1 MKNPRIYLD
10 YNATAPLL
18 PIAREAMLDVLAM
31 PGNPSSVHS
40 EGRKVRARVDDAR
53 RKVAA
58 LVNASPENV
67 VFTSGATEAA
77 STLLSPLY
85 RMGRS
90 NIDIGHLYYS
100 AVEHP
105 CVTSGGRF
113 PADRITSIDVDSQG
127 RVDLGHLKALLDQH
141 DSASGMPMVA
151 VMLAN
156 NETGVIQ
163 PVADVSGLVKAAGGL
178 LIGDAV
184 QAAGRIPI
192 DMQTPGADFI
202 FLSSHKMG
210 GPKGA
215 GAIVAQG
222 EIMMPA
228 PLITGGGQEKGH
240 RSGTENPAALAG
252 FGAVAQAALEGMDT
266 MQKVARLRD
275 RMEQDIRMAVPDAII
290 YGGESR
296 RLPNTS
302 FFALPGFKAETA
314 QIAFDLEGVALSA
327 GSACSSGKIG
337 PSHVLKA
344 MGMDADQGA
353 LRVSLGPATTE
364 EEIDRFVSILKRISE
379 KRTLAV

>member
-18 PIAREAMLDVLAM
+18 PVAREAMLDVLAL

-40 EGRKVRARVDDAR
+40 EGRKVRARVDNAR

-58 LVNASPENV
+58 LVNASDENI

-77 STLLSPLY
+77 STLLSPRY

-90 NIDIGHLYYS
+90 KIDIGHLYYS

-113 PADRITSIDVDSQG
+113 HADQISQIDVDSLG
-127 RVDLGHLKALLDQH
+127 RVNLGHLKSLLDKH
-141 DSASGMPMVA
+141 DSTSGMPLVA

-163 PVADVSGLVKAAGGL
+163 PVEEVSLLVKAAGGL
-178 LIGDAV
+178 LVVDAV

-192 DMQTPGADFI
+192 DMQTLGADYI

-222 EIMMPA
+222 EIMMPV

-240 RSGTENPAALAG
+240 RSGTENPAAIAG
-252 FGAVAQAALEGMDT
+252 FGAAAQANLEGKET
-266 MQKVARLRD
+266 LLEVARLRD
-275 RMEQDIRMAVPDAII
+275 QMEHHIRMAAPDVIF
-290 YGGESR
+290 YSGEAR

-302 FFALPGFKAETA
+302 FFAFPGFKAETA

-353 LRVSLGPATTE
+353 LRVSLGPDTTE
-364 EEIDRFVSILKRISE
+364 DEIDRFASILKRIAE
-379 KRTLAV
+379 KRQDAI

>member
-18 PIAREAMLDVLAM
+18 PAAREAMLDALSL

-40 EGRKVRARVDDAR
+40 EGRKARARVDDAR
-53 RKVAA
+53 RKVAG

-67 VFTSGATEAA
+67 IFTSGATEAA
-77 STLLSPLY
+77 STLLSPRY

-90 NIDIGHLYYS
+90 EITIGHLYFS

-105 CVTSGGRF
+105 CITSGGRF
-113 PADRITSIDVDSQG
+113 PAGGITQIDVDHQG
-127 RVDLGHLKALLDQH
+127 RVDLGDLASLLEKH
-141 DSASGMPMVA
+141 DSASGMPMVS

-163 PVADVSGLVKAAGGL
+163 PVTEVSELVKGVGGL
-178 LIGDAV
+178 LVVDAV

-192 DMQTPGADFI
+192 DMQTLGADFI

-215 GAIVAQG
+215 GAFIAQG

-252 FGAVAQAALEGMDT
+252 FGAAAQTAKDGMDM
-266 MQKVARLRD
+266 MQHVSRLRD
-275 RMEQDIRMAVPDAII
+275 RMEDGARMAVPDAVI
-290 YGGESR
+290 YGGEAQ

-302 FFALPGFKAETA
+302 FFSLPGFKAETA

-337 PSHVLKA
+337 PSHVLQA

-353 LRVSLGPATTE
+353 LRASLGAATTE
-364 EEIDRFVSILKRISE
+364 DEIDRFVSILKRIAE